1 MQVQPL
7 SPETR
12 TVTIRTQVDNKDLAL
27 KPQML
32 ATMKIQGAM
41 EKTLAIPSLAVV
53 RENDQDQKQRAEQA
67 GSPSHSPITVH
78 RCHPSLPAS
87 EDQDLVSRGR
97 CCSERVHPR
106 ERRSRKDDA

>member
-1 MQVQPL
+1 MISRQNRRVEAFLLLERTPL
-7 SPETR
+7 ASGQEEFR
-12 TVTIRTQVDNKDLAL
+12 ERRN
-27 KPQML
+27 
-32 ATMKIQGAM
+32 
-41 EKTLAIPSLAVV
+41 